1 MSEFPAS
8 AFIEVAKSS
17 FGFEMTENQQ
27 HALQVFTD
35 YIQEEDPSVFVLTGF
50 AGTGKSSLVA
60 HLIKTLKL
68 YRIHSRLLAPTGRAA
83 KVFSGFAG
91 AQALTIHKQIYF
103 SGNEVDGSKP
113 TLGFNRYKNTLFFVD
128 ECSMISGF
136 DFNEGTNVLE
146 DLITFVRNGQNC
158 KLVFIGDNG
167 QLPPVGQD
175 ESPVFS
181 MDFWQEHFP
190 FLKIYHASLKQVVRT
205 GASSAIL
212 ENATF
217 IRSLDD
223 YDEPLFPYIDGK
235 EVFRVSGLEVQ
246 EFLEQAY
253 SESGQDETVVLT
265 MSNKR
270 ANKWNQEIRNR
281 LLYREELLERGD
293 FMMVV
298 KNNYFWLDPQSSA
311 GFIANGEFFR
321 ITRVDK
327 VEQQYGFDFA
337 HLRIRFLNTEDDNEH
352 KVIVLLEAIL
362 SDSANLPR
370 SRMKELFFEIEKD
383 YAHERN
389 KKKRYA
395 SILKNPYFNA
405 LQVKYANAVTVHK
418 AQGGQWENV
427 FVDYGFVP
435 DEMKNFGYLRWLYTA
450 VTRATK
456 RLYLINFPEELFT
469 T

>member
-1 MSEFPAS
+1 MSVFPKS
-8 AFIEVAKSS
+8 AFIDAAKAS
-17 FGFEMTENQQ
+17 FGFEMTADQK

-35 YIQEEDPSVFVLTGF
+35 YLSSKENSIFVLSGF

-68 YRIHSRLLAPTGRAA
+68 FRINSCLLAPTGRAA

-91 AQALTIHKQIYF
+91 MQALTIHKQIYF
-103 SGNEVDGSKP
+103 SGNEVEGSKP
-113 TLGFNRYKNTLFFVD
+113 ILGFNRFKNTLFFVD
-128 ECSMISGF
+128 ECSMIAGF
-136 DFNEGTNVLE
+136 DFNEGTNLLE
-146 DLITFVRNGQNC
+146 DLLTFVRNGQNC

-181 MDFWQEHFP
+181 SEFWREHFP
-190 FLKIYHASLKQVVRT
+190 FLKIYHAALKQVVRT
-205 GASSAIL
+205 GATSAIL

-217 IRSLDD
+217 IRSLED

-235 EVFRVSGLEVQ
+235 EVYRVNGIEVQ

-253 SESGQDETVVLT
+253 DQSGQDETVILT

-281 LLYREELLERGD
+281 LIYREEILERGD

-298 KNNYFWLDPQSSA
+298 KNNYFWLDPKSNA

-327 VEQQYGFDFA
+327 IEQQYGFDFA
-337 HLRIRFLNTEDDNEH
+337 HLRIRFLNTDEENEH
-352 KVIVLLEAIL
+352 KVIVLMEAIF
-362 SDSANLPR
+362 SEAANLPR
-370 SRMKELFFEIEKD
+370 ARLKELFFEIEKD
-383 YAHERN
+383 YLHERN
-389 KKKRYA
+389 KKKRFA
-395 SILKNPYFNA
+395 QILKNPYFNA

-435 DEMKNFGYLRWLYTA
+435 DEMKNEGYLRWLYTA

-456 RLYLINFPEELFT
+456 RLFLINFPEELFT
-469 T
+469 S